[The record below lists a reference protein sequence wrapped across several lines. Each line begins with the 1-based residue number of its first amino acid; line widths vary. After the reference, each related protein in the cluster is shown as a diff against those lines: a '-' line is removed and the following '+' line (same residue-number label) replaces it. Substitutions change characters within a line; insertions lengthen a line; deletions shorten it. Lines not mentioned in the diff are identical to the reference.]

1 LLFAL
6 LPALSATRVDLRS
19 ALQTGD
25 VRSGRSAGRA
35 RAVLTV
41 LQLAFSVTLLTG
53 AGVAVRT
60 AINLTTMDPGL
71 RTARVLTLGME
82 FPDRDYPTASSLSAV
97 LDEARRALSS
107 LPGVE
112 SAHVLSSLPM
122 LADGPITSLRV
133 ENQPEIGQPD
143 APWALVSGIDA
154 GGLAS
159 LQVPLLAGR
168 WFSSAEAD
176 RNAPL
181 AIVGRA
187 TADRYFGSVEGAVG
201 RRLTVT
207 ASNGERMLEIV
218 GVCGDVLTGDLERG
232 PLPRVWTPLGTARR
246 VKIVVL
252 TAGPPADLAG
262 SARRALAS
270 VAPLV
275 PAEDLEPYDTALARQ
290 NASDYVIIGVFALFS
305 LLSLGLATMGLY
317 GVVSYSVSQRASE
330 FGTRYALGAQVRDV
344 LGLVLRQSFGWL
356 AAGLALGLTGGLL
369 LTWGMRT
376 ALFGVSPS
384 DPLNLASVTALLALV
399 TLAASIVPALRAAR
413 VDLVKALRTE

>member
-1 LLFAL
+1 
-6 LPALSATRVDLRS
+6 
-19 ALQTGD
+19 
-25 VRSGRSAGRA
+25 
-35 RAVLTV
+35 
-41 LQLAFSVTLLTG
+41 
-53 AGVAVRT
+53 
-60 AINLTTMDPGL
+60 
-71 RTARVLTLGME
+71 
-82 FPDRDYPTASSLSAV
+82 
-97 LDEARRALSS
+97 
-107 LPGVE
+107 
-112 SAHVLSSLPM
+112 
-122 LADGPITSLRV
+122 
-133 ENQPEIGQPD
+133 
-143 APWALVSGIDA
+143 
-154 GGLAS
+154 
-159 LQVPLLAGR
+159 
-168 WFSSAEAD
+168 
-176 RNAPL
+176 
-181 AIVGRA
+181 
-187 TADRYFGSVEGAVG
+187 
-201 RRLTVT
+201 
-207 ASNGERMLEIV
+207 
-218 GVCGDVLTGDLERG
+218 
-232 PLPRVWTPLGTARR
+232 

-369 LTWGMRT
+369 LTWGMRS

-399 TLAASIVPALRAAR
+399 TLIASIVPALRAAR